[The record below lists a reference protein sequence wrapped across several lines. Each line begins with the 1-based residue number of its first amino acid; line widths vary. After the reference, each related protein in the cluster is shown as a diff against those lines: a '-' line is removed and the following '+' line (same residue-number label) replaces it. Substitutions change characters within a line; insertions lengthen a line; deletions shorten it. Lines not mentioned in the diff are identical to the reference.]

1 MNENL
6 AKVIAY
12 LESANRGESSM
23 SEEVIEKAGE
33 DFKQALRKQFQ
44 SQDYEFKARPS
55 NLGRPLCQLQME
67 AAGARKAD
75 KNYSFKMI
83 VTFGDA
89 VEAILKAVLS
99 SCDIN
104 YEEGNKVS
112 ISLAK
117 QGADVGIEDLS
128 GETDLYTDDRVDDI
142 KSCSPWAYRNKFL
155 NFKGMKSPDT
165 FGYLTP
171 LHLYAF
177 GAKKKV
183 GGWWAVNKSS
193 GEVTYLE
200 DESSDDEVQQSVDD
214 AFVKVKALEDN
225 KPFERC
231 FEDEPETF
239 RKKETGNR
247 VLGEVCSWCDFK
259 FSCWEGL
266 EYKPQPIS
274 SAREPRW
281 LYYTHTEDKSNV
293 EEKKS

>member
-23 SEEVIEKAGE
+23 SEETIDKAGE

-44 SQDYEFKARPS
+44 SQEYKFKARPS

-99 SCDIN
+99 SCDIK
-104 YEEGNKVS
+104 YEEGSRFN
-112 ISLAK
+112 IT
-117 QGADVGIEDLS
+117 DDIS

-155 NFKGMKSPDT
+155 NFKGMKDHDT
-165 FGYLTP
+165 FGYLTQ
-171 LHLYAF
+171 LHLYSF

-183 GGWWAVNKSS
+183 GGWGAVNKSS
-193 GEVTYLE
+193 GEVSYLE
-200 DESSDDEVQQSVDD
+200 DESTEDEVQQSVDN
-214 AFVKVKALEDN
+214 ALVKVKALEDN

-274 SAREPRW
+274 TAREPRW
-281 LYYTHTEDKSNV
+281 LYYTHTEDQDSV
-293 EEKKS
+293 EKKKS

>member
-12 LESANRGESSM
+12 LESANKGESSM
-23 SEEVIEKAGE
+23 SEEVIDKAGE

-44 SQDYEFKARPS
+44 AQDYKFKPRPS

-75 KNYSFKMI
+75 KDYSFKMR

-89 VEAILKAVLS
+89 VEAILKAVLAS
-99 SCDIN
+99 SDVD
-104 YEEGNKVS
+104 YKEGNRFDITDK
-112 ISLAK
+112 
-117 QGADVGIEDLS
+117 LS
-128 GETDLYTDDRVDDI
+128 GETDLYTDDNVDDI
-142 KSCSPWAYRNKFL
+142 KSCSPWAFRNKFL
-155 NFKGMKSPDT
+155 NFVGMKSHDT
-165 FGYLTP
+165 FGYLTQ

-193 GEVTYLE
+193 GEISYLQ
-200 DESSDDEVQQSVDD
+200 DESTDDEVQQSVDD
-214 AFVKVKALEDN
+214 AFVKVKALEN
-225 KPFERC
+225 KEVFKRC

-247 VLGEVCSWCDFK
+247 ILGEVCSWCDFK

-281 LYYTHTEDKSNV
+281 LYYTHTEDQDSVKK
-293 EEKKS
+293 KKS

>member
-23 SEEVIEKAGE
+23 SDEVIDKAGE

-44 SQDYEFKARPS
+44 TQEFNFKPRPS

-67 AAGARKAD
+67 AAGTRKAD

-99 SCDIN
+99 SCDIK
-104 YEEGNKVS
+104 YEEGSRFN
-112 ISLAK
+112 IT
-117 QGADVGIEDLS
+117 DTIS
-128 GETDLYTDDRVDDI
+128 GETDLYTDDKVDDI

-155 NFKGMKSPDT
+155 NFKGMKDHDT
-165 FGYLTP
+165 FGYLTQ

-177 GAKKKV
+177 GSNKKV

-193 GEVTYLE
+193 GEVSYLE
-200 DESSDDEVQQSVDD
+200 DESTEDEVQQSVDN
-214 AFVKVKALEDN
+214 ALVKVKALEDN

-259 FSCWEGL
+259 FSCWKGL

-281 LYYTHTEDKSNV
+281 LYYTHTEDQDSV
-293 EEKKS
+293 EKKIS